1 MYDLWADDYV
11 PVEECA
17 QRLGISTARVKE
29 LVMARVLKAS
39 YERGYTLVQPALI
52 AGVTTGPGACG

>member
-11 PVEECA
+11 SVEECA
-17 QRLGISTARVKE
+17 KRLGISTARVEE
-29 LVMARVLKAS
+29 LVEQRVLKA
-39 YERGYTLVQPALI
+39 RWDGYTVVQPALI